1 MRLIDA
7 DDMKK
12 HIEGSNN
19 DGIKI
24 MVEWIDNQPTIE
36 PPQMTGWIC
45 PVCGR
50 GLSPFTSVCPC
61 KDVGKGWEVTC

>member
-12 HIEGSNN
+12 HIEGSND
-19 DGIKI
+19 DGIKTI
-24 MVEWIDNQPTIE
+24 MEWIDNQPTIE
-36 PPQMTGWIC
+36 PPQMAGWIC

-50 GLSPFTSVCPC
+50 GLSPYTYVCPC
-61 KDVGKGWEVTC
+61 KDVLREETE